1 VTSDSE
7 NSPRILSKRLA
18 DLGVRY
24 TFLMETPMTDPRPR
38 LLLLE
43 DDPQLGPLMRQ
54 VLDEVYAVTLVD
66 DGTAGVAKALEGT
79 FEVMIVDRRLPG
91 LDGLGVIEVLRRK
104 RITTPMLVLTA
115 LGTIQD
121 KVRGLDAG
129 ANDYLVKPFEF
140 DELFAR
146 LRAIRRVYT
155 GEGPFVR
162 IGLWEFYPESR
173 TVYSP
178 YDGRTIL
185 TERENDLLRLF
196 AENPHRTYSREQI
209 LNEVFGASDQPGT
222 VDTYVH
228 YVRRKTEVDL
238 ITTVRGQGYRLGA
251 L

>member
-1 VTSDSE
+1 MIDT
-7 NSPRILSKRLA
+7 
-18 DLGVRY
+18 
-24 TFLMETPMTDPRPR
+24 RPR
-38 LLLLE
+38 LLLIE
-43 DDPQLGPLMRQ
+43 DDPKLGPVMEH
-54 VLDEVYAVTLVD
+54 VLGEVYSVTLVT
-66 DGTAGVAKALEGT
+66 DGVLGVDTALAGD

-91 LDGLGVIEVLRRK
+91 LDGLGVIETLRRK
-104 RITTPMLVLTA
+104 RVTTPMLILTA

-146 LRAIRRVYT
+146 LRAIRRVFT

-185 TERENDLLRLF
+185 TDRENALLRLF
-196 AENPHRTYSREQI
+196 AANPQRTFSREQI
-209 LNEVFGASDQPGT
+209 LREVFSPADQPGT

-228 YVRRKTEVDL
+228 YVRRKTDIEL

-251 L
+251 P

>member
-1 VTSDSE
+1 MMD
-7 NSPRILSKRLA
+7 A
-18 DLGVRY
+18 
-24 TFLMETPMTDPRPR
+24 RPR
-38 LLLLE
+38 LLLIE
-43 DDPQLGPLMRQ
+43 DDPQLGPLMQQ
-54 VLDEVYAVTLVD
+54 VLNEVYDVTLAVD
-66 DGTAGVAKALEGT
+66 GSEGMSTALDGD
-79 FEVMIVDRRLPG
+79 FEVIIVDRRLPS
-91 LDGLGVIEVLRRK
+91 LDGLGVIEALRSK
-104 RITTPMLVLTA
+104 RITTPMLILTA

-146 LRAIRRVYT
+146 LRAIRRVFT

-185 TERENDLLRLF
+185 TERESALLRLL
-196 AENPHRTYSREQI
+196 AENPQRTYSREQI
-209 LNEVFGASDQPGT
+209 LREVFGSSDQPGT

-228 YVRRKTEVDL
+228 YVRRKTDVEL

-251 L
+251 M

>member
-1 VTSDSE
+1 MGE
-7 NSPRILSKRLA
+7 
-18 DLGVRY
+18 RY
-24 TFLMETPMTDPRPR
+24 RKGLMIDTRPR

-43 DDPQLGPLMRQ
+43 DDPELGPLMQQ
-54 VLDEVYAVTLVD
+54 VLDEVYTVTLVA
-66 DGTAGVAKALEGT
+66 DGAEGVTVALNSD
-79 FEVMIVDRRLPG
+79 FDVMIVDRRLPH
-91 LDGLGVIEVLRRK
+91 LDGLSVIEGLRQK
-104 RITTPMLVLTA
+104 GIATPILVLTA
-115 LGTIQD
+115 LGTVED

-173 TVYSP
+173 TIYSP
-178 YDGRTIL
+178 YDGRIL
-185 TERENDLLRLF
+185 LTQRENDLLRLF
-196 AENPHRTYSREQI
+196 CGHPQRTFSREQI
-209 LNEVFGASDQPGT
+209 LREVFEAGDQPGT

-228 YVRRKTEVDL
+228 YVRRKTESHL

-251 L
+251 E

>member
-1 VTSDSE
+1 M
-7 NSPRILSKRLA
+7 I
-18 DLGVRY
+18 
-24 TFLMETPMTDPRPR
+24 ETRPR
-38 LLLLE
+38 LLLIE
-43 DDPQLGPLMRQ
+43 DDPQLGPVMQQ
-54 VLDEVYAVTLVD
+54 VLDEVYAVTLVT
-66 DGTAGVAKALEGT
+66 DGAAGVEAALSSEY
-79 FEVMIVDRRLPG
+79 EVMIVDRRLPN
-91 LDGLGVIEVLRRK
+91 LDGLGVIESLRRK
-104 RITTPMLVLTA
+104 RITTPMLILTA

-146 LRAIRRVYT
+146 LRAIRRVFT

-185 TERENDLLRLF
+185 TERENALLRLF
-196 AENPHRTYSREQI
+196 AENPQRTYSREQI
-209 LNEVFGASDQPGT
+209 LREVFSESDQPGT

-228 YVRRKTEVDL
+228 YVRRKTDIDL

-251 L
+251 P

>member
-1 VTSDSE
+1 
-7 NSPRILSKRLA
+7 
-18 DLGVRY
+18 
-24 TFLMETPMTDPRPR
+24 MTDPRPR
-38 LLLLE
+38 LLLIE

-54 VLDEVYAVTLVD
+54 VLDEVYAVTLVA
-66 DGTAGVAKALEGT
+66 DGAIGVTAALEGN
-79 FEVMIVDRRLPG
+79 FELIIVDRRLPG
-91 LDGLGVIEVLRRK
+91 LDGLGVIDTLRRN
-104 RITTPMLVLTA
+104 RVTTPILILTA

-162 IGLWEFYPESR
+162 IGPWEYYPESR

-178 YDGRTIL
+178 YDGRIIL
-185 TERENDLLRLF
+185 TERENDVLRLF
-196 AENPHRTYSREQI
+196 AENPQRTYTREQI
-209 LNEVFGASDQPGT
+209 LTEVFSPTEQPGT

-228 YVRRKTEVDL
+228 YVRRKTDPDL